1 MKFFLTLAVALF
13 PALLVNAQSTSGSYT
28 PRPTSPRSSSG
39 ISSTPSASP
48 SSAVPPN
55 NSTQVNVQVSP
66 GGQLVYSPSNFTA
79 KNGTIVTFSFP
90 KYNFSSHS
98 VTQGDFA
105 KPCAYLAASGGSPA
119 GFDSGLLS
127 GTQFSLNITNDKDP
141 IFFFCK
147 TRGHCGLGMVGQVA
161 INAPTT
167 GGNTYAAYLT
177 AAKALGSSEPIV
189 GCSLVLLGFP
199 CT

>member
-28 PRPTSPRSSSG
+28 Q
-39 ISSTPSASP
+39 I
-48 SSAVPPN
+48 
-55 NSTQVNVQVSP
+55 NVQVSP

-90 KYNFSSHS
+90 NYHS

-147 TRGHCGLGMVGQVA
+147 TRGHCGLGMVGA
-161 INAPTT
+161 INVPTT

-177 AAKALGSSEPIV
+177 AAKALGSSEPVV